1 MKIKKD
7 GHLVEPLDPDVDA
20 KSQKTPKKKQ
30 MGSEQR
36 SRKRPRFESD
46 PKDGNE
52 GNLPSA
58 VETSRK
64 GKGKVIK
71 SSHRSDVDTDV
82 DTPAEERRTLKIGMT
97 ANRIEMDPPLS
108 TPTGQTSDR
117 GSNHIPAGD
126 IMKKVPP
133 TSSKVP
139 SDVILEESVSQ
150 MITVLSNIIEHHGC
164 KNQCLASLEQ
174 DLAHAKL
181 KEEKLKATIEALEK
195 EKSEMNAKV
204 ALMERKD
211 LYDLLEAKMEGF

>member
-20 KSQKTPKKKQ
+20 KSQKTSKKKQ
-30 MGSEQR
+30 TGSEQP
-36 SRKRPRFESD
+36 SRKRPRSESD

-58 VETSRK
+58 VETLRK
-64 GKGKVIK
+64 GKGKVTE
-71 SSHRSDVDTDV
+71 SSHRPDVDIDV
-82 DTPAEERRTLKIGMT
+82 DIPAEERRTLKIGMT
-97 ANRIEMDPPLS
+97 ANRLEMDPPLS
-108 TPTGQTSDR
+108 IPTGQTSGR
-117 GSNHIPAGD
+117 GSNHIPGGD
-126 IMKKVPP
+126 TTKEIPP

-139 SDVILEESVSQ
+139 SDEILEESINQ
-150 MITVLSNIIEHHGC
+150 MTTMLSNIIKHHGC
-164 KNQCLASLEQ
+164 KNQRLASLEE

-181 KEEKLKATIEALEK
+181 EEEKLKATIEALEK
-195 EKSEMNAKV
+195 EKSKMNARL